1 MVALVALTRA
11 QLGSVHCKVGCACSD
26 EFKPLCGNDRQTYQ
40 NECKLRCSQCE
51 KPGLEALFSGRCED
65 VFAVPAPVI
74 TYTAPIPMLQLAPA
88 PVFYPFVLRPTI

>member
-1 MVALVALTRA
+1 MFIFCPYVCPASDVYLIPVALVALTRA

-51 KPGLEALFSGRCED
+51 KPGKKTHIQSEFVIIRSFRLETTHGC
-65 VFAVPAPVI
+65 
-74 TYTAPIPMLQLAPA
+74 
-88 PVFYPFVLRPTI
+88 